1 MFFRRLS
8 VLPLLLLIAVLSGCL
23 GASKKAHEAADK
35 AMYQPVEYQNA
46 ATAGPEVALLPCE
59 VKTLNATFLQKCGEN
74 NLRDF
79 AEIELTKANFKVLEN
94 ADKQAG
100 YQEIAVA
107 CNLGDASALKVFKK
121 KAMPTAKCF
130 LTFDIVKAEPVA
142 FEAKGGDGQVLG
154 ALIELGVLIATKG
167 DDSGLGRSIGAAVS
181 SVKSYE
187 EKATWNVTLRYKV
200 INAAT
205 GEVVAT
211 NELTEVHEA
220 VSELKGALGVD
231 QKQTQN
237 VTLDM
242 LTQRLIQRAVQ
253 EIDSTHKNAMIEVAA
268 QKEDKKAKPVNE
280 KALTKDY
287 QKRVQEWVTNKDKEA
302 ALDAMR
308 AQNYAFANIDIEG
321 FKAVCCDTIQ
331 EDIAKKT
338 TDFFGIPSKN
348 PNWRK
353 ALKIDVSK
361 LEYEMKDYTPEKC
374 SVAVKGN
381 ADFVYSNKTNSVP
394 QDATY
399 DLVKTEKGWKVC
411 SFIWGTS
418 DVKKANES
426 GNAPEKKS

>member
-59 VKTLNATFLQKCGEN
+59 VKTLNATFMQKCGEN

-130 LTFDIVKAEPVA
+130 LTFDIIKAEPVA

-154 ALIELGVLIATKG
+154 ALLELGILIATKG
-167 DDSGLGRSIGAAVS
+167 DDSGLGRSVGAAVS
-181 SVKSYE
+181 SVKSFE
-187 EKATWNVTLRYKV
+187 EKATWHVTMRYKV

-287 QKRVQEWVTNKDKEA
+287 EKRVQEWVVNKDKEA
-302 ALDAMR
+302 ALDTMKAF
-308 AQNYAFANIDIEG
+308 YAAYSNIDGPGIVYLASPSIHEE
-321 FKAVCCDTIQ
+321 IN
-331 EDIAKKT
+331 KKMGS
-338 TDFFGIPSKN
+338 FLSVPSKN

-353 ALKIDVSK
+353 QFSIDVSK
-361 LEYEMKDYTPEKC
+361 LNYEITEYNPDKC
-374 SVAVKGN
+374 KIKVKGTVELVMVKGKGTTDN
-381 ADFVYSNKTNSVP
+381 EDDVYE
-394 QDATY
+394 
-399 DLVKTEKGWKVC
+399 LVKENGQWKVATLNIKEQDGQKQ
-411 SFIWGTS
+411 S
-418 DVKKANES
+418 
-426 GNAPEKKS
+426 